1 MLRRSRYCSSFGGRP
16 CPASR
21 GSSSICAQCTSP
33 RAQFAQIVRIVRAQ
47 THFYYAFRY
56 GDQDGSV
63 HCGDPWHCGARSS
76 LPMLIHIPDHFIAPS
91 VSPVSWCPQHSP
103 RPLCVLSDPVGHART
118 SPLFSPLL
126 TQKTPFYVQRRTP
139 HRVAQT
145 LIVGP
150 MTIQT
155 MKGWNSFP
163 C

>member
-1 MLRRSRYCSSFGGRP
+1 MASLIDGGEEQVLQQLWWSPVPRLPWELFNLCTVHISS
-16 CPASR
+16 
-21 GSSSICAQCTSP
+21 CTS

-91 VSPVSWCPQHSP
+91 VSPVSWCPQHSL

-118 SPLFSPLL
+118 SPLFSPEN
-126 TQKTPFYVQRRTP
+126 PFSMYNAEP
-139 HRVAQT
+139 HTACRKPRFCP
-145 LIVGP
+145 L
-150 MTIQT
+150 
-155 MKGWNSFP
+155 
-163 C
+163 